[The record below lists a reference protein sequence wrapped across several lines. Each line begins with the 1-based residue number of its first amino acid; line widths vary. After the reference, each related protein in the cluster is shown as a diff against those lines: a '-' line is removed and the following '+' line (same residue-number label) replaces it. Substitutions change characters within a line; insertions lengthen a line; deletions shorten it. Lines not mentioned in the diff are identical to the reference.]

1 MIGMEQL
8 ILQELEKSF
17 KAQGLNVST
26 SLFGNEIVV
35 TIGPDEL
42 KKAIL
47 SSIPEPFRNMIS
59 IECGSIIVR
68 IRLSF
73 GLPLGGATK

>member
-1 MIGMEQL
+1 MLGMEQL

-17 KAQGLNVST
+17 RSQGLNVNA
-26 SLFGNEIVV
+26 SLFGNEIIV

-42 KKAIL
+42 RKAIL
-47 SSIPEPFRNMIS
+47 SSIPEPFRSMVF
-59 IECGSIIVR
+59 IECGSIVVR

>member
-1 MIGMEQL
+1 MLGIEQL

-17 KAQGLNVST
+17 KVQGLNVNA

-73 GLPLGGATK
+73 GMPFGGATK

>member
-1 MIGMEQL
+1 MLGIEQL

-17 KAQGLNVST
+17 KAQGLNVNT
-26 SLFGNEIVV
+26 SLFGNEIIV

-42 KKAIL
+42 RKAIL
-47 SSIPEPFRNMIS
+47 SSIPEPFRGMIS

-68 IRLSF
+68 IRLSLGMPF
-73 GLPLGGATK
+73 GGATK